1 MQLKV
6 PMTQVNKAG
15 SCNRSMKSAT
25 TAADSDLMAES
36 CVAESCA
43 SFEFVDDEPES
54 RVDRGV
60 DHSKNVRTPA

>member
-36 CVAESCA
+36 CVAEFCA